1 MPSHRRRTVAVL
13 ALLVLPMAT
22 HCFSSLNR
30 AVVSVVSQ
38 RGAMPRMDAIGD
50 VAQLEAQLKILQLK
64 AQIAEMQ
71 AQEAAPAVSP
81 APAAAGVL
89 VSPPPL
95 PVPAPAEVPPPLPV
109 PAPTVSEPTLPI
121 PAPIVSQPP
130 LPEAEVC
137 LGLNAQPKECT
148 ELVDLNDL
156 FGGLK
161 PAFSL
166 DGLPSPDQLLQP
178 ETAIPL
184 IGGFVVLSIGYI
196 GVRKASDSL
205 RPDDAATARRK
216 REERERLGISEWDE
230 EQSNNLARDGLV
242 AALLIVVF
250 EVAIFNARGLWS

>member
-1 MPSHRRRTVAVL
+1 MPSHRRPTVAVL

-89 VSPPPL
+89 VS
-95 PVPAPAEVPPPLPV
+95 PPPLPV